1 MPVDIRLSRE
11 SKPRLIPIC
20 CIRGAACN
28 LAAVSVEERR
38 DVLEDV
44 NPAAMMNA
52 IILLY
57 RDYYQRI
64 LPPVEVLR
72 MLAG

>member
-1 MPVDIRLSRE
+1 M
-11 SKPRLIPIC
+11 
-20 CIRGAACN
+20 
-28 LAAVSVEERR
+28 
-38 DVLEDV
+38 DVFEDV

-57 RDYYQRI
+57 RDHYQEI
-64 LPPVEVLR
+64 FLPVKVLR

>member
-1 MPVDIRLSRE
+1 
-11 SKPRLIPIC
+11 
-20 CIRGAACN
+20 
-28 LAAVSVEERR
+28 VSVEERR

>member
-1 MPVDIRLSRE
+1 M
-11 SKPRLIPIC
+11 
-20 CIRGAACN
+20 
-28 LAAVSVEERR
+28 
-38 DVLEDV
+38 DVFEDV

-57 RDYYQRI
+57 RDYYQEI
-64 LPPVEVLR
+64 VPPVKVLR